1 MNTWTIDQGHST
13 IGFSVKHLV
22 ISTVKGEFTN
32 FAGTVTATDDT
43 FENAQAEL
51 TIHSN
56 SIDTNQAD
64 RDAHLRGADMFDSE
78 AFPEITF
85 TSESFTKKEE
95 EFEVVGTITIKGVS
109 KTVTLQGTLG
119 GIVMGMYGKRIAAFE
134 LSGKLNRVDFGVS
147 WNALLETGG
156 MVVSEEVKL
165 DIQLELIEA

>member
-22 ISTVKGEFTN
+22 ISTVKGKFTN
-32 FAGTVTATDDT
+32 FAETITTADDT

-64 RDAHLRGADMFDSE
+64 RDAHLQGADMFDSE

-85 TSESFTKKEE
+85 TSESFVKKGD
-95 EFEVVGTITIKGVS
+95 EFEVVGTITDCLLYDQECRDRADYWES
-109 KTVTLQGTLG
+109 
-119 GIVMGMYGKRIAAFE
+119 Y
-134 LSGKLNRVDFGVS
+134 LNS
-147 WNALLETGG
+147 NNAHSVRFVNLDDLWD
-156 MVVSEEVKL
+156 SLVKA
-165 DIQLELIEA
+165 IRR

>member
-22 ISTVKGEFTN
+22 ISTVKGKFTN
-32 FAGTVTATDDT
+32 FAGTVTTADDT

-85 TSESFTKKEE
+85 TSESFVKKGD

-134 LSGKLNRVDFGVS
+134 LSGKLNRMDFGVS